1 MQKLIRG
8 LNSIEEIGNILKEEG
23 YQTVYLITGKHF
35 VNENKLGFLD
45 GLNYV
50 HYIKQGANVDREEV
64 DLVYKEFSL
73 DNQSVLLAI
82 GGGSVIDLAKAV
94 LFYTMQS
101 SVRAPYFIAVPT
113 TTGSGT
119 EATHFAVM
127 YENKKKQSLQ
137 HPDLLP
143 RMVILDPLLTIS
155 LSPYQA
161 AVSGMDAFCQAV
173 ESYWNLNANA
183 ESRSNSLSAILLW
196 RQHFLASL
204 HDSAHREGMLDA
216 AYLSVKAINLTR
228 TTGPHALSYYL
239 TAHHNIPHGQAV
251 ALFLPVF
258 FLYNDIPPGLLES
271 LQVRNSSEASQF
283 IRSVM
288 QQAGLAVSFK
298 ELNIV
303 KEEIVDTLLEEVNEE
318 RFANNPASFDKPRL
332 RKMILEQL

>member
-45 GLNYV
+45 GINYV
-50 HYIKQGANVDREEV
+50 HYIKQGTNVDREEV

-143 RMVILDPLLTIS
+143 RMVI
-155 LSPYQA
+155 
-161 AVSGMDAFCQAV
+161 FKC
-173 ESYWNLNANA
+173 
-183 ESRSNSLSAILLW
+183 
-196 RQHFLASL
+196 
-204 HDSAHREGMLDA
+204 
-216 AYLSVKAINLTR
+216 
-228 TTGPHALSYYL
+228 
-239 TAHHNIPHGQAV
+239 
-251 ALFLPVF
+251 
-258 FLYNDIPPGLLES
+258 PG
-271 LQVRNSSEASQF
+271 
-283 IRSVM
+283 
-288 QQAGLAVSFK
+288 
-298 ELNIV
+298 
-303 KEEIVDTLLEEVNEE
+303 
-318 RFANNPASFDKPRL
+318 
-332 RKMILEQL
+332 